1 MFLRIVE
8 QKAGMKR
15 LFPRFRWLALLLLFV
30 APAPPRIWA
39 AEDVSPIGL
48 WKAEDA
54 KIEIFDE
61 EGKLAGRIAE
71 LDEKYTKDGQEKTD
85 IRNPDPSKRDRK
97 LIGLVF
103 MRGFTPAGP
112 GKWEGGTV
120 YDPKTG
126 NTYSASLEYDGGK
139 TLKLRGYLLVSLIG
153 RTAVWTKA
161 E

>member
-8 QKAGMKR
+8 QKARMIR
-15 LFPRFRWLALLLLFV
+15 LFPKSRWLSLLLLFV
-30 APAPPRIWA
+30 APAPLPIRA
-39 AEDVSPIGL
+39 AESASPIGL

-61 EGKLAGRIAE
+61 EGKLAGRIAG
-71 LDEKYTKDGQEKTD
+71 LDEKYTKDGQQKTD
-85 IRNPDPSKRDRK
+85 IRNPDPSKRDRP

-112 GKWEGGTV
+112 GKWERGTV

>member
-1 MFLRIVE
+1 MSLRIIE
-8 QKAGMKR
+8 QKAGVTGMFLKSG
-15 LFPRFRWLALLLLFV
+15 WLSFLLLFIAFV
-30 APAPPRIWA
+30 PLRIWA
-39 AEDVSPIGL
+39 AERASPVGL
-48 WKAEDA
+48 WKTEDA

-61 EGKLAGRIAE
+61 QGKLAGRIAA
-71 LDEKYTKDGQEKTD
+71 LDHRYTEDGQEKTD
-85 IRNPDPSKRDRK
+85 IRNPDRSKRDRP

-120 YDPKTG
+120 YDPKSG

>member
-8 QKAGMKR
+8 QEVGMMR
-15 LFPRFRWLALLLLFV
+15 LFSRFRRFSLLLLFV
-30 APAPPRIWA
+30 APAPLRIWA
-39 AEDVSPIGL
+39 AEDTSPIGL

-54 KIEIFDE
+54 KIQIFDE
-61 EGKLAGRIAE
+61 EGKLAGKIAE

-85 IRNPDPSKRDRK
+85 IRNPDPSKRGRP

-139 TLKLRGYLLVSLIG
+139 TLKLRGYLLISLIG
-153 RTAVWTKA
+153 RTAVWIKA